1 MRERHLN
8 ILVLALL
15 AAVPLWAYV
24 SDEPFTITL
33 STKVAILAL
42 AGVGLN
48 FALGLGGLVSL
59 GHAMFFGIGG
69 YAMGIL
75 ASHAQSYTPIYDG
88 FFVLE
93 GTKSMVVIWLVA
105 VLAGAT
111 AALVIGALS
120 LRTTGVYFIMI
131 TLAFGQMFYYFT
143 ISWPAYG
150 GEDGLS
156 IYMRNGFPGLN
167 TLDPIQFFALCYGVL
182 LVVLYLFWRLGQAPF
197 GLVLKASRQ
206 NPLRVTTV
214 GLGVYRIQLI
224 AFVMSGAVT
233 ALAGAL
239 FADLNRF
246 VSPSMFSWQTSGEI
260 MIFVILGG
268 IARLCGPVIG
278 AAVFILL
285 EQILG
290 DLSQFWH
297 IYLGVLL
304 LVVVLFAKGGLTG
317 LITRRG
323 AS

>member
-88 FFVLE
+88 LFVFE
-93 GTKSMVVIWLVA
+93 GTKSMLVIWLVA

-143 ISWPAYG
+143 
-150 GEDGLS
+150 
-156 IYMRNGFPGLN
+156 
-167 TLDPIQFFALCYGVL
+167 CL
-182 LVVLYLFWRLGQAPF
+182 LYTSDA
-197 GLVLKASRQ
+197 
-206 NPLRVTTV
+206 
-214 GLGVYRIQLI
+214 
-224 AFVMSGAVT
+224 
-233 ALAGAL
+233 
-239 FADLNRF
+239 AD
-246 VSPSMFSWQTSGEI
+246 E
-260 MIFVILGG
+260 
-268 IARLCGPVIG
+268 
-278 AAVFILL
+278 
-285 EQILG
+285 
-290 DLSQFWH
+290 
-297 IYLGVLL
+297 
-304 LVVVLFAKGGLTG
+304 
-317 LITRRG
+317 
-323 AS
+323 